1 MGKKL
6 IGTYLGYL
14 RDSKKKVNKFV
25 GDFIYWCNQLV
36 LLMKHLSIAVFKP
49 EFAQLIEDFTNVTDL
64 SYIYKTNI
72 GHRLMGIK
80 SYNHL

>member
-1 MGKKL
+1 
-6 IGTYLGYL
+6 
-14 RDSKKKVNKFV
+14 
-25 GDFIYWCNQLV
+25 
-36 LLMKHLSIAVFKP
+36 MKHLSIAVFKP